1 MTPKAGLGVKSVGEI
16 DSRAQEIEL
25 ILRQCVYQ
33 WDAGTMNDLHECFER
48 AKKLL
53 GTERR

>member
-1 MTPKAGLGVKSVGEI
+1 MTPKAGPGVKSVGEI

-33 WDAGTMNDLHECFER
+33 WDAGTMNELHECFER

-53 GTERR
+53 RDDHR